1 MSEEPAPQQTH
12 RCPECGNPLVKAEPT
27 GNWTCLRCGS
37 FDESLDSTEPA

>member
-27 GNWTCLRCGS
+27 NTWSCLRCGWL
-37 FDESLDSTEPA
+37 DESPQETSPA